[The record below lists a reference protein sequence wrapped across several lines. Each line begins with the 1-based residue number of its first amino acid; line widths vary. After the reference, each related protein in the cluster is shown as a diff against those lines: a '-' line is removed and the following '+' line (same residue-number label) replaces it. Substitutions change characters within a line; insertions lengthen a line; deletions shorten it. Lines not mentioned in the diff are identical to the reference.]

1 MDFTFDSDDNNNA
14 VIKVIGVG
22 GAGGNAVNRMIEDGV
37 QGVLIADKTGLCIAR
52 DGNVPSATAGVARSI
67 AIQGSSFFS
76 KDGKAAPLVVIETDD
91 TRVLI
96 KSQSSGI
103 TSVVHKSK

>member
-1 MDFTFDSDDNNNA
+1 MDES
-14 VIKVIGVG
+14 
-22 GAGGNAVNRMIEDGV
+22 GV

-52 DGNVPSATAGVARSI
+52 DGNVPSGTAGVARSI

-76 KDGKAAPLVVIETDD
+76 KDGKATPLIVIETED